1 MYELKETGRD
11 NNENAEEICEGLLLS
26 LSYSLLQNI
35 NILVVVGQHACYNS
49 KPAELGLFNDK
60 IWKIV

>member
-11 NNENAEEICEGLLLS
+11 DNENPEEICEALLLS

-35 NILVVVGQHACYNS
+35 NILVRQHACYNR
-49 KPAELGLFNDK
+49 KPAELGLFSDK
-60 IWKIV
+60 VWKIV